1 MIVLLNILIET
12 LLLMACLWIGK
23 SIMKAQIR
31 VKTLVIA
38 ALAGACASQVPF
50 VGLYLST
57 AVVLFFLWKMARID
71 MVPDGALIV
80 ILGKGVSFIAMI
92 YVVGAIWDRT
102 GGSDLA
108 AMAEV
113 PVYEDSDGIVYY
125 AEDEKV
131 YYRNADDEKVYVD
144 SNVLFG
150 LSGGVA
156 GSEKPTEETANFE
169 ELAAMEAEKAA
180 AEEAARQ
187 ELLPGF
193 SEPYLSDLMVR
204 GEPMPFL
211 MFVPRGWSVKKE
223 NGVLSM
229 RIDDHDYIHCFGSS
243 ESSNN
248 KAYLRKEV
256 NRVMSQHSGYKVA
269 KQEIITMDKR
279 QWARIQFANSSG
291 DQILLITHGGK
302 YGCYTVELNGS
313 FQQLSSHKA
322 DLNRIITSFK
332 FPASTYF
339 IAQAE
344 SEEDN

>member
-31 VKTLVIA
+31 LKTLVIA

-57 AVVLFFLWKMARID
+57 AVVLFFLWKLARVD

-102 GGSDLA
+102 GGGIAGLA
-108 AMAEV
+108 EEV
-113 PVYEDSDGIVYY
+113 PVYEDGDGIVYY
-125 AEDEKV
+125 AEEEKV

-144 SNVLFG
+144 PNVLFG

-156 GSEKPTEETANFE
+156 GTEEPSPETVHPDDVEVA
-169 ELAAMEAEKAA
+169 EAETAPS
-180 AEEAARQ
+180 EQSREV
-187 ELLPGF
+187 LYSGF
-193 SEPYLSDLMVR
+193 SDPYLSDLMVR

-211 MFVPRGWSVKKE
+211 MFIPKGWSVKKE
-223 NGVLSM
+223 KGALAV
-229 RIDDHDYIHCFGSS
+229 RREEHTYIHVYGSNTPS
-243 ESSNN
+243 TN
-248 KAYLRKEV
+248 KAYLRNEV
-256 NRVMSQHSGYKVA
+256 NRVLSQYYQYEVA
-269 KQEIITMDKR
+269 RQEIITMDKR
-279 QWARIQFANSSG
+279 QWARIQFANANG
-291 DQILLITHGGK
+291 DQVLLITHGGK
-302 YGCYTVELNGS
+302 YGCYTVELNGT
-313 FQQLSSHKA
+313 FRQLSAQKA
-322 DLNRIITSFK
+322 DLNRILTSFK

-339 IAQAE
+339 IAQTDTE
-344 SEEDN
+344 EED